1 MRSHFHKQDTTYL
14 LKSFPRQPGNRRI
27 LRPIDTCRYM
37 YVANSSVLRGQ
48 SSGSSSSPSQD
59 QSPRKSKSIWG
70 GQEHTVASRLPW
82 IKACATSRGDQ
93 RRGYQHRLVGCTQDR
108 WKTRRNLGIDHLV
121 ADTSASME
129 DTGPIVIS
137 SRWRL
142 MLEIAITVEI
152 AWVSCKWLHDDLRNS
167 SLRVEAAQ
175 QLALAWLGLCGLVQ
189 LLYIFA
195 RGLPR
200 LGGMAISVLAYPLAA
215 WSDYQRC
222 RDVRDR
228 MVNGLLYSPP
238 AVIFATRPN
247 TRVEEP
253 FPALPSLGVLL
264 SLPPSPRTT
273 IPLLG
278 INLQHR
284 RRQHRLSV
292 HRHRASHQ
300 PDPRADHTPECRE
313 DFAQDDEF
321 DECDGEPELA
331 TKHAEKN
338 VTSKRRARIVFS
350 LSLLGIG
357 EAAGGRGRYCDY
369 PDMKTELQTAPED
382 EEPSRKAVAGME
394 SQSRSLH
401 LRLRFGVVL
410 ASGVKN
416 QLSLHSFGIVA
427 ARCVLERFT
436 PGRCGETK
444 ECKAAQ
450 RHSLDAGVPPKLGQ
464 SLCFALFRNPRR
476 TKMLPKYSRPD

>member
-142 MLEIAITVEI
+142 VLEIAITVEI

-175 QLALAWLGLCGLVQ
+175 QLALAWFGLCGLVQ

-247 TRVEEP
+247 TRVP
-253 FPALPSLGVLL
+253 FPL
-264 SLPPSPRTT
+264 SASSYPYPPARGPPSPSSASTFNT
-273 IPLLG
+273 AG
-278 INLQHR
+278 ANTD
-284 RRQHRLSV
+284 SV
-292 HRHRASHQ
+292 STGTEPATNQ
-300 PDPRADHTPECRE
+300 ELRADHTPECRE
-313 DFAQDDEF
+313 DLAQDDEF

-350 LSLLGIG
+350 LSLLGLG

-410 ASGVKN
+410 ASGVKY
-416 QLSLHSFGIVA
+416 QLSYTVSV
-427 ARCVLERFT
+427 
-436 PGRCGETK
+436 
-444 ECKAAQ
+444 
-450 RHSLDAGVPPKLGQ
+450 
-464 SLCFALFRNPRR
+464 
-476 TKMLPKYSRPD
+476 